1 MNNLYIIEEVLVYYT
16 AGMAVIAAPT
26 LERCR
31 EIFAEEYVPVF
42 PACMIEY
49 DEAILHEDYTV
60 IEAVNHPAGIVAHV
74 VGGG

>member
-1 MNNLYIIEEVLVYYT
+1 MNNLYIIEGVLSDYT
-16 AGMAVIAAPT
+16 YGMAVIAAPT

-42 PACMIEY
+42 PSCMIEY
-49 DEAILHEDYTV
+49 DVAIKDEDYTV
-60 IEAVNHPAGIVAHV
+60 IEAVNHPEGIVAHV